1 MSDKEKELLQR
12 FLKWLFDSGLEPLE
26 ARFENVAAPD
36 IQSVIDK
43 FEKNEADCRNHTMKL
58 IKYVTLIDNNGNVTG
73 YTGTFALCLQCQKL
87 RGKFKLEN
95 TSETVKG

>member
-1 MSDKEKELLQR
+1 MSENEKELLHR

-43 FEKNEADCRNHTMKL
+43 FEKNEADCRNHTMKP
-58 IKYVTLIDNNGNVTG
+58 IEGEIDLSSMAFRTRFFDLNKIANI
-73 YTGTFALCLQCQKL
+73 LERQKQNEKII
-87 RGKFKLEN
+87 GKN
-95 TSETVKG
+95 TE